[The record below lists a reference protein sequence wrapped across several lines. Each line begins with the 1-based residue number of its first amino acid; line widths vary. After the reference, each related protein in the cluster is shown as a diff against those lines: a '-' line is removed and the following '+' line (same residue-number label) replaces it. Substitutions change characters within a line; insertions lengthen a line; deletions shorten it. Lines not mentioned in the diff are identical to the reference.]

1 MGTLAPFPDIAA
13 DRRFLDYF
21 PQNEKSTIANLYL
34 AQVRSG
40 QATTPEAVHRLALA
54 ALRERWGRAI
64 EYSRQPWGN
73 RDAEQE
79 RAERLAEQLGI
90 LTRQAAAGVA
100 YGAWALEWEA
110 LSPAERERR
119 KNSNSAQHI
128 RNHVDREPAT
138 EAQINHLRKLGYS
151 GPIETKGHA
160 SSLIDVIHRGGRVEM
175 AVAS

>member
-1 MGTLAPFPDIAA
+1 MATFLPFPDIAA
-13 DRRFLDYF
+13 DRKLLDFF

-40 QATTPEAVHRLALA
+40 QATTPEAVHRLALE

-73 RDAEQE
+73 RDAELA

-100 YGAWALEWEA
+100 YGAWALAREA

-119 KNSNSAQHI
+119 KNSNGAQYV
-128 RNHVDREPAT
+128 RSSMDREPAT
-138 EAQINHLRKLGYS
+138 EPQISHLRKLGYT
-151 GPIETKGHA
+151 GDIQTKGHA
-160 SSLIDVIHRGGRVEM
+160 SSLIDVYHRGGRVEV
-175 AVAS
+175 AVAV